1 MLRGRTGRTGHGK
14 RDQEFPCPGE
24 QLMKAPHGRERLAP
38 RGNSGR
44 SSEAGAVGEQ
54 RRWPGPDPGGGLLCQ
69 GKQGVF
75 YS

>member
-1 MLRGRTGRTGHGK
+1 
-14 RDQEFPCPGE
+14 
-24 QLMKAPHGRERLAP
+24 MKAPHGRERLAP

-54 RRWPGPDPGGGLLCQ
+54 KRWPGPDPGGGLLCQ